1 MAAAGNSSFVG
12 SLYMTMGLNSSSFV
26 SGFVAAK
33 AVAKQSTDQ
42 ISGEIAKMNTATRGA
57 SQGMAQLGQQISD
70 IGVQATMGT
79 NPFMIFS
86 QQVPQVTYALSH
98 MNGAVGRLG
107 AALSG
112 PFGAAAIA
120 AIGFIGMFVSKTREA
135 NREAEDAAGKGLKS
149 LADRMRELAGLAP
162 AAFGVASSALGTEF
176 GQEQKKN
183 ADEIQRLTRLM
194 IEAER
199 EKVRLMNSPIQ
210 DDTTIYMIAKQG
222 LAIEKYRKQIKELS
236 ETTLDQQSAFN
247 DMAIAAADRRIEAAR
262 DKAKAITQAYEEQ
275 RTKLIQ
281 LRQAGKISA
290 SEYESEMAKAMDARD
305 AQLKSLEDQ
314 KAAAEEAKRTSER
327 YAESLKAVVD
337 QALPGVAAMR
347 DYREQVDLFRVA
359 ASRGLVSVE
368 NYAVGLKALE
378 NAMLDSVAG
387 QRQKT
392 AIEQWN
398 PKKALE
404 INTKGMTEYVDGYIK
419 QMKRVQQSNREA
431 RQSAALFASTVT
443 SGFTDAIFSGKSLSS
458 MFKGLINDIGQ
469 MTIKLLVMKPIAEA
483 LTKSLEG
490 IGGGKG
496 IFGLFGGARANGGPV
511 SAGKTYLVG
520 ERGPE
525 LFTPGVS
532 GNIIPNDKIGGGSN
546 MGVYVQPSPYFDVVV
561 KKISGQVAM
570 ETSSVGSM
578 AAVAE
583 TDRRSGYR
591 TKTSLVGY

>member
-1 MAAAGNSSFVG
+1 
-12 SLYMTMGLNSSSFV
+12 MTMGLNSSSFV

-42 ISGEIAKMNTATRGA
+42 IRGQISQMNTATRGA

-70 IGVQATMGT
+70 IGVQASMGT
-79 NPFMIFS
+79 NPFLIFS
-86 QQVPQVTYALSH
+86 QQVPQVTYALAN
-98 MNGAVGRLG
+98 MNGAIGRLG

-120 AIGFIGMFVSKTREA
+120 AIGFIGMLVSKTREA

-162 AAFGVASSALGTEF
+162 AAFGVASSALGAEF
-176 GQEQKKN
+176 SKEQKKN
-183 ADEIQRLTRLM
+183 ADEIERLTSLM
-194 IEAER
+194 IKAER
-199 EKVRLMNSPIQ
+199 KRVQLMNSPIQ
-210 DDTTIYMIAKQG
+210 DDTTIYMIAKLG
-222 LAIEKYRKQIKELS
+222 LEVENYRKQIEELS
-236 ETTLDQQSAFN
+236 EKTLDQRSAFN

-305 AQLKSLEDQ
+305 AQLKALEDQ
-314 KAAAEEAKRTSER
+314 KAAAEEAKRASEQ

-337 QALPGVAAMR
+337 QALPGNAAMR
-347 DYREQVDLFRVA
+347 EYNEQLRLFKA
-359 ASRGLVSVE
+359 AAAAGKVSAE
-368 NYAVGLKALE
+368 NLAIGVKNLRDQ
-378 NAMLDSVAG
+378 MLDTVAG
-387 QRQKT
+387 AREKT

-404 INTKGMTEYVDGYIK
+404 INTKGMTEYVDGYIE
-419 QMKRVQQSNREA
+419 QMKRAEQSNREA
-431 RQSAALFASTVT
+431 RQSAALFASTLT

-469 MTIKLLVMKPIAEA
+469 MTIKLLIMKPIAEA
-483 LTKSLEG
+483 LTKALEG

-496 IFGLFGGARANGGPV
+496 IFGLFGGARADGGPV
-511 SAGKTYLVG
+511 TAGKTYLVG

-561 KKISGQVAM
+561 KKISGQVAA
-570 ETSSVGSM
+570 ETTSIGSM
-578 AAVAE
+578 GAVAE
-583 TDRRSGYR
+583 TDRRAGYR
-591 TKTSLVGY
+591 SKTSLVGY